1 MEVSLLQVVA
11 SKINGD
17 VVPRGLD
24 WAGEWGEII
33 CNTLSH
39 TVVVPYRVGDEG
51 GVSAG
56 VDTRVEVFE
65 SLYEINVNGWFVI
78 GVGDDGRAL
87 CQREGFRGWATR
99 CD

>member
-17 VVPRGLD
+17 VVPLGLD
-24 WAGEWGEII
+24 WAGEWGEIV
-33 CNTLSH
+33 CDTLEH
-39 TVVVPYRVGDEG
+39 TVSVPYRVGDHG

-56 VDTRVEVFE
+56 VETSIGIFE
-65 SLYEINVNGWFVI
+65 ALYEIDVHGWLVI
-78 GVGDDGRAL
+78 GVSDDGRAL
-87 CQREGFRGWATR
+87 CQKEGFRGWATR